1 MKAGG
6 GTSSD
11 SSWALSRENP
21 CFPIMNMRIQHNMYK
36 LEVKRSSLKVG
47 GALGLF
53 EFGLRRIFCPFC
65 IVLLEAY

>member
-36 LEVKRSSLKVG
+36 LEVKRSSGPDLKLA
-47 GALGLF
+47 ALWACLNSAFDAFFALF
-53 EFGLRRIFCPFC
+53 VVF
-65 IVLLEAY
+65 Y